1 MYPFRDIE
9 KKWQKRWEEI
19 GLYRTP
25 EKPEDKYYIMEMW
38 PYTSGDIHIG
48 HFRNYSF
55 GDLRWRWEKMMGKDI
70 LHPFGWDAFGLP
82 AEEAAIKK
90 NLDPREWTYNNIKA
104 ARRTI
109 KKLGFSYD
117 WEREVI
123 TSDPDYY
130 KWTQWLLIQLYK
142 EGLLYRKEAY
152 VNWCPGCKTVLANEQ
167 VEGGLCWRCDS
178 KVEKRKLEQW
188 FVRTTDYVEEL
199 LNDIET
205 LDEWPENIKEMQ
217 RNWIGKNA
225 GATIRFTMKN
235 GEEFEVFTT
244 RPDTIYGVTF
254 ICLSPESEIAEVIAK
269 KNKEV
274 KQYIHDALLMSNIER
289 TIVDREK
296 TGVNTHY
303 NAIHPL
309 TNEEMPV
316 FVADFVLGSYGTGIV
331 MGVPAHDQ
339 RDFEF
344 AKKFNLPIRQVIKPE
359 KETEENTAFT
369 GHGIMINSGGF
380 DGMRSEEFI
389 EKIPQVLESKDVG
402 YKSINYRLK
411 DWLIARQRYWG
422 APIPMIHCEKCGIVP
437 VPEEDLPVLLPPT
450 KEVDFIPK
458 SRSPLA
464 DHSNF
469 MNTKC
474 PKCGG
479 SALRDPDTADTFVD
493 SAWYHLRYLDA
504 KNKAKIFDRGEAD
517 KWLPVDLYIG
527 GAEHATGHLIYMR
540 FITKF
545 LHKLGYLSVK
555 EPVLRLFNQ
564 GMVRDENGVVMSKS
578 KGNAVDTEELVAKI
592 GVDAAKIAILFFG
605 PPDSDIDWR
614 EENIKGSTRFLT
626 KIYDL
631 FYENARKRA
640 ISLDINDKQKALFKV
655 VEKTTKKV
663 TNDIEKFSY
672 NTAIAALMELLNKI
686 TDYVDKNDNL
696 FQYTIRRFMS
706 LLAPFA
712 PHITEEIYSRF
723 GNKESIFLEDWPIYD
738 KEAIIEEQFTLII
751 QINGK
756 LRARVV
762 ADKGI
767 DKEKALEIALKQEN
781 VRKFIKGN
789 HKKVIYVPDKLI
801 NIVV

>member
-188 FVRTTDYVEEL
+188 FVRTTDYVEGL

-217 RNWIGKNA
+217 RNWIGKNE
-225 GATIRFTMKN
+225 GATIRFTMEN

-380 DGMRSEEFI
+380 DGMGSEEFI
-389 EKIPQVLESKDVG
+389 EKIPQILESKGVG

-631 FYENARKRA
+631 FYENARKGA

-756 LRARVV
+756 LRARAV

-801 NIVV
+801 NIVI

>member
-188 FVRTTDYVEEL
+188 FVRTTDYVEGL

-217 RNWIGKNA
+217 RNWIGKNE
-225 GATIRFTMKN
+225 GATIRFTMEN

-344 AKKFNLPIRQVIKPE
+344 AKKFKLPIRQVIKPE

-369 GHGIMINSGGF
+369 GHGIMINSGEF

-389 EKIPQVLESKDVG
+389 KKITQVLESKGVG
-402 YKSINYRLK
+402 CKSINYRLK

-479 SALRDPDTADTFVD
+479 AALRDPDTADTFVD

-631 FYENARKRA
+631 FYENARKGA
-640 ISLDINDKQKALFKV
+640 ISLDINDKQKTLFKV

-756 LRARVV
+756 LRARAV

-781 VRKFIKGN
+781 VQKFIKGN